1 MIKLNGG
8 NGILTCVTDNPGIVT
23 LTASDP
29 ACVLTPSSFVVG
41 GGLDSYLLPAVHRS
55 ARYLAANDY
64 TDSTFRTLRINAAFA
79 FQMFLERGAVINSV
93 QSFLSCHGITANG
106 WAWAISLN
114 TYTRKM
120 AFYND
125 WLANQIYFTKVFA
138 QDEWLNVV
146 VQLTPTQ
153 VILHYAGGSEAINR
167 VATITA
173 DPLSYNG
180 SVCRIGGG
188 NYQPRLRKIQMISNP
203 TSEGIAAYIAGGNLA
218 ESGLIT
224 SLPCAEESG
233 STCYDISGNNKDFGI
248 EIYDPAYPGYSTPQS
263 IYDSRVVNI
272 TGLTGNEQSITYDI
286 TTIAPGT
293 AITITASRVKYGFPT
308 AIATET
314 DTCVVSVPL
323 AEPSDTTYVWAS
335 DDPSVATVVGG
346 VVTGVANGTCHATA
360 TTTDG
365 SFVATC
371 EITVPSVRVSGV
383 TLSRV
388 DTSLDIG
395 DTRNLVVTVWP
406 LNASDRTYTLA
417 TSDPTVA
424 TIPAGD
430 IVGVGNG
437 SCNIVATT
445 TDGGFTATC
454 VVHVPEAH
462 VEGVTLDDTD
472 RTMIPGS
479 TFILT
484 PTIWPANAADDGVTW
499 STTDA
504 SVATVSPAGHVTAVT
519 YGTCDIGVT
528 TDDGGFTAVC
538 HITVPTIDVIG
549 VSLDDCSITMTV
561 GESETLTP
569 TVWPVNATNPAITWT
584 SSNPSA
590 VSVVGGVLTAH
601 TTGATAAITVRTVD
615 GGFTAVCNV
624 TEIYS
629 ANAPLVPFKAG
640 DKAIDL
646 SVNIISSGN
655 ATTKPRM
662 RVQWRVTEHI
672 SIVSYRIYRSLKQ
685 SELGTLIATIPAT
698 IAKGYTYI
706 DTDIELGN
714 RYKEYFYTVHS
725 ILKNGNI
732 RAESS
737 PESCFATY
745 RKFELEA
752 LRGQEI
758 YFRTQAGYPLYLYSK
773 LWTTVEHCP
782 VCWDRATGRANPP
795 RNGCELCYGTGIL
808 NPLMDPELIWVSNTQ
823 DAKQQQAGEMGRVT
837 AIQDTVTANGIPHI
851 FPGDYLYDPLSHTYL
866 AVQDVVPTGSHGRPI
881 TQQIQLLKIDELD
894 SVYKFLSLQTATVE
908 ALNAQV
914 QEIQKQRR
922 F

>member
-8 NGILTCVTDNPGIVT
+8 NGILTAVTDLPGLVT

-41 GGLDSYLLPAVHRS
+41 GTLDSYCMSTGHIGAASTNQALNKCRSIAFGFEIYFRGGTVVASGNTQALYQNTLNSAGNWNFAICVNNS
-55 ARYLAANDY
+55 ARKIGFYSTASGALQFAKVHTANTWLKGVLQVGATSITLTCDGATETINCTLVAAPYPATVTRTTYTGAGWQFKNLEIYDGIATVGQIASYQAGTKLAASAGLLLD
-64 TDSTFRTLRINAAFA
+64 
-79 FQMFLERGAVINSV
+79 
-93 QSFLSCHGITANG
+93 
-106 WAWAISLN
+106 
-114 TYTRKM
+114 
-120 AFYND
+120 
-125 WLANQIYFTKVFA
+125 LACQ
-138 QDEWLNVV
+138 
-146 VQLTPTQ
+146 
-153 VILHYAGGSEAINR
+153 
-167 VATITA
+167 
-173 DPLSYNG
+173 
-180 SVCRIGGG
+180 
-188 NYQPRLRKIQMISNP
+188 
-203 TSEGIAAYIAGGNLA
+203 
-218 ESGLIT
+218 
-224 SLPCAEESG
+224 EESG
-233 STCYDISGNNKDFGI
+233 KIYYDRSPTQADFTT
-248 EIYDPAYPGYSTPQS
+248 EAYNAVSVYGQMF
-263 IYDSRVVNI
+263 YDSAQRTV
-272 TGLTGNEQSITYDI
+272 TGLTGNEQSISYDT

-293 AITITASRVKYGFPT
+293 AITITATRTKAGFPT
-308 AIATET
+308 GRTPDISTES

-672 SIVSYRIYRSLKQ
+672 SIGSYRIYRSLKQ
-685 SELGTLIATIPAT
+685 SELGALIATIPAT

-866 AVQDVVPTGSHGRPI
+866 AVQGVVPTGSHGRPI